1 MEEYYIADL
10 YEAAFLMAY
19 GAHFRRV
26 CSYHKNNEGRGFSI
40 ISLEGVTIEMLDK
53 LYDRNSSVNFAK
65 FREQRIKIKRK
76 IDKFAKTHPHTS
88 LTSKEIY
95 DIHKKL
101 KQQYINLR
109 AKYGNK
115 PYAPKRVMNY
125 ENTEDFYSQETRPF
139 SKVQS
144 VTLGSGSGKG
154 ILKRVI

>member
-26 CSYHKNNEGRGFSI
+26 CSYHKNSEGRGFSI
-40 ISLEGVTIEMLDK
+40 ISLEGVTLEMLNK

-65 FREQRIKIKRK
+65 FREQRIRIKRK

-95 DIHKKL
+95 DTHKKL

-109 AKYGNK
+109 AKFGNK
-115 PYAPKRVMNY
+115 SYAPKRIMNY
-125 ENTEDFYSQETRPF
+125 ESTQDFYTPKTSSFPKIQDIA
-139 SKVQS
+139 
-144 VTLGSGSGKG
+144 LGN
-154 ILKRVI
+154 

>member
-10 YEAAFLMAY
+10 YEAAFLTAHGAY
-19 GAHFRRV
+19 FRRV

-65 FREQRIKIKRK
+65 FREQRINIKRK
-76 IDKFAKTHPHTS
+76 IDKFAKTHSHTS

-95 DIHKKL
+95 DTHKKL

-109 AKYGNK
+109 AKHGNK
-115 PYAPKRVMNY
+115 SYAPKRVMNY
-125 ENTEDFYSQETRPF
+125 ENTEDFYSQETHPL
-139 SKVQS
+139 SKVQNIA
-144 VTLGSGSGKG
+144 LGNGPSKG
-154 ILKRVI
+154 IFKRVI